1 MLKWQQ
7 KAYYFHLVKSDIFVN
22 FFQVLKNDH
31 LPNNICSKCISK
43 VRVAYDFK
51 SQCERAFEMLLSV
64 METYNL
70 GVKADNHVIPAELV
84 LVDSQNVKEEID
96 NFYPNSN
103 DQEGFNSANTEYGT
117 VGTAQLIVS
126 IVYVANVEFI
136 ANSVFQLNRKRLRQ
150 RELPNTSVQHAQK
163 FFQKKSI

>member
-1 MLKWQQ
+1 
-7 KAYYFHLVKSDIFVN
+7 
-22 FFQVLKNDH
+22 
-31 LPNNICSKCISK
+31 
-43 VRVAYDFK
+43 
-51 SQCERAFEMLLSV
+51 